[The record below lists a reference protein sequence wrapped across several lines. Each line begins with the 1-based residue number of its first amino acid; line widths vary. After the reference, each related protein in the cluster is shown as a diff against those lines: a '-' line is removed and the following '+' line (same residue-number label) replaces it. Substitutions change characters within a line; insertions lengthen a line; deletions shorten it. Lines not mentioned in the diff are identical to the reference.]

1 MKTVKE
7 VAGMTGI
14 SVRTLHYYDEIGLFK
29 PTKVTEAGYRLYDD
43 EALDRLG
50 QILVFRELDL
60 PLADIKLIMEN
71 PTLDHGILEKQR
83 EMLLIKMDRIG
94 HIIMNLDQMLKG
106 EQKMDYSWFNY
117 GSQWD
122 MYKSMVEDM
131 DDAQKQSFIDYYGSM
146 EEWEKHMREGFDFDG
161 DQAQKYYAQTSS
173 WYGGMDSMK
182 DIRKDMPKPDEY
194 VALQKKAGEVQRKLA
209 NFMGMDTASDE
220 VRNLIVESEGI
231 VRELYRTDNSKEIL
245 LDIARRYQ
253 EDRSMHEAVEY
264 MYGVGSAD
272 FIADAITAFYKEK

>member
-7 VAGMTGI
+7 VAEQTGI

-71 PTLDHGILEKQR
+71 PTLDRGILEKQR

-94 HIIMNLDQMLKG
+94 HIITNLDQMLKG
-106 EQKMDYSWFNY
+106 EQKMDFSWFDY

-122 MYKSMVEDM
+122 MYKSMVEGM

-146 EEWEKHMREGFDFDG
+146 EEWEKHMREGFDG
-161 DQAQKYYAQTSS
+161 EQARKYYAQAGN

-182 DIRKDMPKPDEY
+182 EIWKEMPKPDEY
-194 VALQKKAGEVQRKLA
+194 VALQKKVGEVQRNLA
-209 NFMGMDTASDE
+209 NLMGTDAASDE
-220 VRNLIVESEGI
+220 AKKLIEESEGI
-231 VRELYRTDNSKEIL
+231 VKELYRVDSSKEIL
-245 LDIARRYQ
+245 LDIAKRYQ
-253 EDRSMHEAVEY
+253 KDGDMHETVDY
-264 MYGVGSAD
+264 MYGEGAAD
-272 FIADAITAFYKEK
+272 YIALAIKSFYKEN